1 MSSTSTLKQEQ
12 VLADSKK
19 QEQVQATTVKP
30 SATATQPSTTATQPS
45 TTATQPST
53 TATQPSTTAT
63 QPSVTAVK
71 ATPNKK
77 VIPPRQVYYDD
88 YSDDDYDDYDEEE
101 LEYQLARIPAD
112 MRAALD
118 PRYSNQLADF
128 RASCRDYF

>member
-1 MSSTSTLKQEQ
+1 MSSTSTVKQEQ

-30 SATATQPSTTATQPS
+30 SATTTQPSATATQPS
-45 TTATQPST
+45 ATATQPSA
-53 TATQPSTTAT
+53 TATQPSATA
-63 QPSVTAVK
+63 TAVK

-88 YSDDDYDDYDEEE
+88 YSDDDYDEEE